1 MCWKIRSTR
10 PITLVVAA
18 FLSQLNPFRWRPAV
32 LRSGSLSRRLMIV
45 ATAWIIPLL
54 LFGGW
59 ALDET
64 ITKSLTRN
72 FDRQIK
78 QYLESMIAAAEI
90 DEVGEVRFTRA
101 LGDQRFFEQDS
112 GLYWQV
118 NVPGQKPF
126 KSRSLW
132 DRTLP
137 LNMAADH
144 RTEHTVTRVVL
155 RDERTGSDPERLR
168 IIDQDIRL
176 PRAKTAIRF
185 AVAANIEEV
194 EEQIAR
200 FRRTLFRSLG
210 VTGLGLIFL
219 SAFQATYGLSPLRA
233 VRRGLEAVKT
243 GRAKRLAEAFP
254 PEIQPLAN
262 EMNDLLDHSDKAAEQ
277 ARTHAGN
284 LAHALKTPMAVLLN
298 EARTNPANLA
308 DTVTA
313 QVEQMQRHVDHHLAR
328 ARALA
333 QRATLGLRTAVW
345 PSLQS
350 LKRTLEKIYQDK
362 DIIIEITGD
371 DTAQFRGEKQDLEEV
386 LGNLL
391 DNACKYGG
399 PDVRVTVKTERDFRG
414 ETFVHLTIEDSGVGI
429 PESHRE
435 RLFQR
440 GARLDTDQAGTGL
453 GLAIVRD
460 VTELYG
466 GRVELSRSAEFEGLQ
481 VNLWL
486 PAATA

>member
-1 MCWKIRSTR
+1 
-10 PITLVVAA
+10 VAA
-18 FLSQLNPFRWRPAV
+18 FLSHLNPFRWRPSF
-32 LRSGSLSRRLMIV
+32 LRSGSLSRRLILV

-64 ITKSLTRN
+64 ISKSLTRN

-78 QYLESMIAAAEI
+78 QYLDSMIGAAEI
-90 DEVGEVRFTRA
+90 DEAGEVRFTRA
-101 LGDQRFFEQDS
+101 LGDQRFFEQYS

-118 NVPGQKPF
+118 NAPGRPPF
-126 KSRSLW
+126 YSRSLW

-137 LNMAADH
+137 LDDSSVHAA
-144 RTEHTVTRVVL
+144 EHKQTVFAWNA
-155 RDERTGSDPERLR
+155 ERLR
-168 IIDQDIRL
+168 IIDQDIKL
-176 PRAKTAIRF
+176 PRAKKPIRF

-210 VTGLGLIFL
+210 VTGLGLIVL
-219 SAFQATYGLSPLRA
+219 SALQATYGLSPLGA
-233 VRRGLEAVKT
+233 VRRGLEAIKT
-243 GRAKRLAEAFP
+243 GQARRLKEEFP

-262 EMNDLLDHSDKAAEQ
+262 EMNDLLEHSDEAAEK

-298 EARTNPANLA
+298 EARDNPANLA
-308 DTVTA
+308 ETVTA

-333 QRATLGLRTAVW
+333 QRASLGLRTPVW
-345 PSLQS
+345 PSVTG

-362 DIIIEITGD
+362 DIIIEILGD
-371 DTAQFRGEKQDLEEV
+371 ETAQFRGEKQDLEEV
-386 LGNLL
+386 LGNLF

-399 PDVRVTVKTERDFRG
+399 PDVRVIVKTEKDFRA
-414 ETFVHLTIEDSGVGI
+414 ETFVHISVEDSGVGI
-429 PESHRE
+429 PAHQRE

-440 GARLDTDQAGTGL
+440 GTRLDTDQAGTGL

-466 GRVELSRSAEFEGLQ
+466 GRVELGKSTELEGLQ
-481 VNLWL
+481 VDIWL
-486 PAATA
+486 PAAVG

>member
-1 MCWKIRSTR
+1 MASIPSRTPSAW
-10 PITLVVAA
+10 
-18 FLSQLNPFRWRPAV
+18 WRPSF
-32 LRSGSLSRRLMIV
+32 LRSGSLSRRLFIV
-45 ATAWIIPLL
+45 AAAWIIPLL

-72 FDRQIK
+72 FDRQIT
-78 QYLESMIAAAEI
+78 QYLDSMIGAAEI
-90 DEVGEVRFTRA
+90 DEAGDVRFTRA
-101 LGDQRFFEQDS
+101 LGDQRFFEQYS

-118 NVPGQKPF
+118 NEPGRQPF

-137 LNMAADH
+137 LEAPGNHAAGQ
-144 RTEHTVTRVVL
+144 RQTVYAWKA
-155 RDERTGSDPERLR
+155 ERLR

-176 PRAKTAIRF
+176 PRSKQPIRF

-194 EEQIAR
+194 EDQIAR

-210 VTGLGLIFL
+210 VTGLGLILL
-219 SAFQATYGLSPLRA
+219 SAMQATYGLSPLRA
-233 VRRGLEAVKT
+233 VRRGLEEIKT
-243 GRAKRLAEAFP
+243 GRAQRLREEFP

-262 EMNDLLDHSDKAAEQ
+262 EMNDLLNHSDEAAEK

-298 EARTNPANLA
+298 EARDNPANLA
-308 DTVTA
+308 ETVTA

-333 QRATLGLRTAVW
+333 QRASLGLRTPVW
-345 PSLQS
+345 PSVKN

-362 DIIIEITGD
+362 DIIIEILGD
-371 DTAQFRGEKQDLEEV
+371 QSAQFRGEKQDLEEV

-391 DNACKYGG
+391 DNASKYGG
-399 PDVRVTVKTERDFRG
+399 PDVRVTVNSEKDFRG
-414 ETFVHLTIEDSGVGI
+414 DTFVRIVIEDSGVGI
-429 PESHRE
+429 PVGQRE

-440 GARLDTDQAGTGL
+440 GARLDTDQTGTGL

-466 GRVELSRSAEFEGLQ
+466 GRVDLSQSAELEGLR
-481 VNLWL
+481 VDVWL
-486 PAATA
+486 PAAA

>member
-1 MCWKIRSTR
+1 MVSALFPRLTPAS
-10 PITLVVAA
+10 
-18 FLSQLNPFRWRPAV
+18 WRPTV
-32 LRSGSLSRRLMIV
+32 FRSGSLSRRLIIV

-64 ITKSLTRN
+64 ITKSLQRN
-72 FDRQIK
+72 FDTQLK
-78 QYLESMIAAAEI
+78 QYLDSMIGAAEI
-90 DEVGEVRFTRA
+90 DEAGEVRFTRA
-101 LGDQRFFEQDS
+101 LGDQRFYEQYS

-118 NVPGQKPF
+118 NAPGRQPF
-126 KSRSLW
+126 YSRSLW

-137 LNMAADH
+137 LEV
-144 RTEHTVTRVVL
+144 RPGPGTEHKQTIFAWQA
-155 RDERTGSDPERLR
+155 ERLR
-168 IIDQDIRL
+168 IIDQDIKL
-176 PRAKTAIRF
+176 PRAKSAIRF
-185 AVAANIEEV
+185 AVAANIEEL
-194 EEQIAR
+194 EKQIR
-200 FRRTLFRSLG
+200 YFRRTLFRSLG

-219 SAFQATYGLSPLRA
+219 SALQATYGLSPLRA
-233 VRRGLEAVKT
+233 VRRGLETIKT
-243 GRAKRLAEAFP
+243 GQARRLAEEFP

-262 EMNDLLDHSDKAAEQ
+262 EMNDLLDHSDQAAEQ

-298 EARTNPANLA
+298 EARDNPRNLA
-308 DTVTA
+308 ETVTA

-333 QRATLGLRTAVW
+333 QRASLGLRTPVW
-345 PSLQS
+345 PSVKN
-350 LKRTLEKIYQDK
+350 LKRTLEKIYQDR
-362 DIIIEITGD
+362 DIIIEIAGD

-399 PDVRVTVKTERDFRG
+399 PDLRVTVKSEKDFRQDV
-414 ETFVHLTIEDSGVGI
+414 FVHLIIEDSGVGI
-429 PESHRE
+429 PASQRE

-440 GARLDTDQAGTGL
+440 GERLDTDQTGTGL

-466 GRVELSRSAEFEGLQ
+466 GRVELGKSAELEGLQ
-481 VNLWL
+481 VDIWL
-486 PAATA
+486 PAATS